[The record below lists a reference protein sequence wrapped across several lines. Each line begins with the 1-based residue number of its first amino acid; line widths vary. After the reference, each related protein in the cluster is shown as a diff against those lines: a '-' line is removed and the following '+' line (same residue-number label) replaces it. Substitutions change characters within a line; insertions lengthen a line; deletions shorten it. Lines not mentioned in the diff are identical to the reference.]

1 MKKMIFNI
9 LLLAGMLLTS
19 CGDDGNV
26 KIVSLNTFG
35 SKVCMTDR
43 VKVFV
48 SAEAD
53 GDEAP
58 TYEWGCEAGAMTNP
72 QGLFENVWQA
82 PEVAGE
88 YEIWVTVK
96 CGGSK
101 ETRRAKMIVLD
112 EFFYSD
118 FETPYYNEGYSNS
131 SMTLAQDTKTGSLK
145 LTSSKDK
152 GVFQRN
158 WDDETLV
165 PPYSMQMQYNPQTFK
180 NGNTVDFRIAFNP
193 LSEGTKTL
201 RDINFSVEPASGK
214 YVAYCSYFNRET
226 GNVEQL
232 ATASVTNADFKF
244 TKKWKYVSVSV
255 DTTNK
260 FIVYLDGTKVL
271 ESTILTTSFPQS
283 SYPIKGSGIAL
294 SNKAVTLVD
303 DLSVIINGEI
313 CNATERVR

>member
-1 MKKMIFNI
+1 MKKLIINI
-9 LLLAGMLLTS
+9 LLLAGIMLTS

-35 SKVCMTDR
+35 NKVCMNDR

-48 SAEAD
+48 SAETN
-53 GDEAP
+53 GDELP
-58 TYEWGCEAGAMTNP
+58 TYEWGCEAGTMTNP

-82 PEVAGE
+82 PKAAGE

-112 EFFYSD
+112 ELFYSD

-131 SMTLAQDTKTGSLK
+131 SISLAQDAKTGSMK
-145 LTSSKDK
+145 LTSSKEK
-152 GVFQRN
+152 GTWQRN
-158 WDDETLV
+158 WDDETLL

-180 NGNTVDFRIAFNP
+180 SGNTIDFRIAFYP
-193 LSEGTKTL
+193 VDGGTKTL
-201 RDINFSVEPASGK
+201 RNINFSVEPLIGK
-214 YVAYCSYFNRET
+214 CLVYGEYFDKEIGIVA
-226 GNVEQL
+226 NVKTVE
-232 ATASVTNADFKF
+232 SVNNDFKF
-244 TKKWKYVSVSV
+244 TKKWKYLSVSI
-255 DTTNK
+255 NPSNL
-260 FIVYLDGTKVL
+260 FIVYLDGVKII
-271 ESTILTTSFPQS
+271 ESNFLTTLFPQS
-283 SYPIKGSGIAL
+283 SYPIQGSGIAL
-294 SNKAVTLVD
+294 SNKAVTLID